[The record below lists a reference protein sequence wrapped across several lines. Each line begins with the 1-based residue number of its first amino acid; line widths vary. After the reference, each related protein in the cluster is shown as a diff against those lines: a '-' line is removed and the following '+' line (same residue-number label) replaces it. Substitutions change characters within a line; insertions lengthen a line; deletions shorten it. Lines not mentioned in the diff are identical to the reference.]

1 MQLTEELKK
10 EIESLH
16 ANTADSIH
24 GVSLGYKYKNGIK
37 TNQIGIVF
45 DVDKKLSESDLLTD
59 QILTKT
65 IKIGDQEYV
74 TDVRETSRAEMMAC
88 YCQVTP
94 CSDPSVAR
102 LQPAGQSGAAALLP
116 MRGGQEIIE
125 FPTNWTA
132 YGFYVGTLGFFC
144 VDNIDNKI
152 VGITNSHVVCNRRS
166 FASDRNLTLESTD
179 AYNTAEPRSW
189 VVDGNNYNPGALT
202 VNGQAYALLGQYI
215 KRYQPVSGSG
225 YNYSDVALLSMNPG
239 VISTNS
245 YKVWQPIGTTDY
257 PNFLPFASTAEINNL
272 LITNPRLYSTGRTSG
287 PKGYTNTATCRL
299 RVTQIGVSSS
309 ISGEEPIISDWAD
322 LIAFNYEDGSAG
334 AILSGDSGSALLAD
348 ISGVRKIIGLC
359 FAGNGVTGFACRIDR
374 VAANMNIRAWDG
386 TYDTSLP
393 TSLSGVVT
401 SPSSVKSSQVSIV
414 YGGKTYYQAGF
425 TRTSGLPNID
435 FAVNAIYTENL
446 EKLMTENSEYLTPE
460 N

>member
-24 GVSLGYKYKNGIK
+24 GVSIGYKYKNGIK

-45 DVDKKLSESDLLTD
+45 DVDKKLSESDLPTD
-59 QILTKT
+59 QILPKK
-65 IKIGDQEYV
+65 IKIGNQEYV
-74 TDVRETSRAEMMAC
+74 TDVKETSRAEMMAC
-88 YCQVTP
+88 YCQVIP

-102 LQPAGQSGAAALLP
+102 LQPANQSGAAALLP

-132 YGFYVGTLGFFC
+132 NSVVVGTLGFFC

-152 VGITNSHVVCNRRS
+152 VGITSSHVVCNRRS
-166 FASDRNLTLESTD
+166 FASDRNLTLESSD
-179 AYNTAEPRSW
+179 AYNTAEPRDWIYGGS
-189 VVDGNNYNPGALT
+189 YNPGALT
-202 VNGQAYALLGQYI
+202 LNGQAYTLLGKYI

-239 VISTNS
+239 VISTDS

-257 PNFLPFASTAEINNL
+257 PNFLPFASTAEIDNL

-309 ISGEEPIISDWAD
+309 ISGEEPVISDWAD

-359 FAGNGVTGFACRIDR
+359 FAGDGVTGLASRIDR
-374 VAANMNIRAWDG
+374 VAASMNIRAWDG
-386 TYDTSLP
+386 TYNTSLP
-393 TSLSGVVT
+393 STLSGVVT
-401 SPSSVKSSQVSIV
+401 DPSNIKSSQTSIV

-425 TRTSGLPNID
+425 TRTSGLPHIN
-435 FAVNAIYTENL
+435 
-446 EKLMTENSEYLTPE
+446 
-460 N
+460 